1 MKIDTNDFLL
11 LFLVILAFLA
21 FILYRCLDKFIH
33 SEEKMRDEQ
42 GGEHKMMMPVNV
54 QKWF

>member
-33 SEEKMRDEQ
+33 SEEKIKHEQ
-42 GGEHKMMMPVNV
+42 WEEDKMIMP
-54 QKWF
+54 